1 MHYTGTIWRPPYEAY
16 SLLIQVTAGCTH
28 HSCKFC
34 TLYEDLPFKFRMSPL
49 EEVKSDLKEA
59 NHYYKDADRVFFTGA
74 NPFVLS
80 VDKLKILAKMVHE
93 YFPNCQSIGCF
104 ARITDVSQKS
114 VKDLQ
119 ELKDLGYDGITF
131 GIETGDDEA
140 LVFMKKGYL
149 SKDIIEQCKKLEEVD
164 MSYNFF
170 YLTGIS
176 GSGRGEIGAKATAEI
191 FNQLHPQII
200 DASML
205 TIYPT
210 SQLFQEIQAGNWK
223 EETEIEK
230 LQELKTL
237 IQNLTVNARFAT
249 DGASNLIQVRGNLKQ
264 ISKRWFIF
272 WNNKSIIKMNL
283 ICGNTV
289 KTCLIYEKDV
299 RIIVQNIQRYDDY
312 TDKIVTNAIGNY
324 SRSGSSHSVL
334 YRELCAGGHVVEN
347 RLIINPEKANL
358 YRTGSIFTEMSFLNG
373 ELTESDYIT
382 ADGDINIKV
391 RTLLY
396 QLKIY
401 DDRIRVELNYDLF
414 LNDKFTSNNALII
427 SIRDIA

>member
-80 VDKLKILAKMVHE
+80 VDKLKTLAKMVHE

-164 MSYNFF
+164 
-170 YLTGIS
+170 
-176 GSGRGEIGAKATAEI
+176 
-191 FNQLHPQII
+191 
-200 DASML
+200 
-205 TIYPT
+205 
-210 SQLFQEIQAGNWK
+210 
-223 EETEIEK
+223 
-230 LQELKTL
+230 
-237 IQNLTVNARFAT
+237 
-249 DGASNLIQVRGNLKQ
+249 
-264 ISKRWFIF
+264 
-272 WNNKSIIKMNL
+272 
-283 ICGNTV
+283 
-289 KTCLIYEKDV
+289 
-299 RIIVQNIQRYDDY
+299 
-312 TDKIVTNAIGNY
+312 
-324 SRSGSSHSVL
+324 
-334 YRELCAGGHVVEN
+334 
-347 RLIINPEKANL
+347 
-358 YRTGSIFTEMSFLNG
+358 
-373 ELTESDYIT
+373 
-382 ADGDINIKV
+382 
-391 RTLLY
+391 
-396 QLKIY
+396 
-401 DDRIRVELNYDLF
+401 
-414 LNDKFTSNNALII
+414 II
-427 SIRDIA
+427 SFT